1 MYMGNTH
8 AQIIIILTTRT
19 FLTWFLKKY
28 SIIYYIIYSN
38 EWNPHTTTTLYFI
51 FFPIYAPL
59 RISSCFVCECGG
71 EISFGW
77 FSFGPGM
84 GVDSKTKQTRVFVD
98 GIMNHPGTMMRL
110 SLSSSFVPVSLFS
123 HSKYN
128 LKNYYSMSFYFGLF
142 LTIPSPSSSFHP
154 PPSQWSMVWMTRVVP
169 CWRMTTTS
177 FYWTE
182 VPPCGMRPQEWFPPW

>member
-8 AQIIIILTTRT
+8 AHIIIILTTRT

-77 FSFGPGM
+77 FSCGPRM
-84 GVDSKTKQTRVFVD
+84 GVDSKT
-98 GIMNHPGTMMRL
+98 GIIIFAL
-110 SLSSSFVPVSLFS
+110 EV
-123 HSKYN
+123 K

-169 CWRMTTTS
+169 CWRMTTSS